1 MIANIITVSRMIFS
15 VLLFAFSPSSLLFQ
29 VLYILCGVTD
39 VLDGFVARKLRTESK
54 TGALLDSIA
63 DLFFATVY
71 AIKILPL
78 LKFNIWIWVW
88 IAIIAVTKIT
98 VIILKSKREQ
108 KFFIEH
114 SLLNKLTGI
123 LIFLLPLTVRIIDI
137 KYSVIIVC
145 VTASLST
152 AQEILKLTQAKNE
165 PSTKFQ

>member
-1 MIANIITVSRMIFS
+1 MIANIITVSRMILS

-29 VLYILCGVTD
+29 ALYILCGVTD

-98 VIILKSKREQ
+98 GIILKSKREQ

-114 SLLNKLTGI
+114 SLFNKLTGI

-137 KYSVIIVC
+137 KHSAIVVC
-145 VTASLST
+145 VTASLS
-152 AQEILKLTQAKNE
+152 AVQEILKLTQAKNE
-165 PSTKFQ
+165 PSTKSQ